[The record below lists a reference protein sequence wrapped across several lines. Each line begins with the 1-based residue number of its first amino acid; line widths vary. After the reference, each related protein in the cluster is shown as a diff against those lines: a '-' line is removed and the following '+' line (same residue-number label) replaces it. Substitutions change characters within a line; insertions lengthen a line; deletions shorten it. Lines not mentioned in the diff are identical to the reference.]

1 MSRIKRLLNIFGG
14 GRACFFYLLACL
26 LAMGCANRGGGPQ
39 GGPKDIAPPIP
50 IKSTPTNGATNHTN
64 PTIDIYFDEIV
75 LLEKSYEKIVVSPPQ
90 LKSPVVKAYGR
101 KVSVELLDSLKANTT
116 YIVDFSDAIVD
127 NNEKNKLVDYYFT
140 FSTGNDT
147 DSLMIGGTLID
158 ARNLNPKGGV
168 LVGIHSNLNDSAFQT
183 LPFERVSKTNDKGEF
198 WIKGVKKGTYKLFA
212 LGDLNSNY
220 MYDQPIEPIAFLDS
234 VIMPDITF
242 KEHLDTIW
250 KDSVTID
257 TIVRHQHTRFTPNN
271 LLLRYFTPDFVR
283 QYLVKSERL
292 EPYKLSFYF
301 NAPLDTLPIL
311 EPLNFK
317 LDNNYLLQQSALR
330 DTLTYWF
337 TDTLIS
343 EIDTL
348 SYALTY
354 LKTDSL
360 NQLSPQTDTLIS
372 IVRRKVDVADRAA
385 VGRSSRSKEKD
396 DKKKIEF
403 LPIKTNS
410 SANFDVYNPFVL
422 SFDKPTK
429 YENSKSVLV
438 ELKVDSL
445 WKKVETTLYQDDS
458 LGLQYSLSYSWQ
470 PEKTYRLTVD
480 SAAFVSLDGLH
491 TNAYEAT
498 FTIKSL
504 ESYATLFIMMDK
516 LSGGE
521 ILELL
526 DKNEKVIRT
535 VKATKETAFE
545 YLNPDDYYLRLFVD
559 ENGNNKWD
567 TGDYTSKKQAED
579 VYYFPFKFTLR
590 AFWEVEEN
598 WDYKALPILKQKP
611 EELIKSSMN
620 KKKTK

>member
-1 MSRIKRLLNIFGG
+1 
-14 GRACFFYLLACL
+14 
-26 LAMGCANRGGGPQ
+26 MGCANRGGGPQ

-140 FSTGNDT
+140 FSTGNDI

-198 WIKGVKKGTYKLFA
+198 WIKGVKKGAYKVFA

-220 MYDQPIEPIAFLDS
+220 MADQPIEPLAFLDS
-234 VIMPDITF
+234 IVVPDVTF
-242 KEHLDTIW
+242 AEHLDTIW
-250 KDSVTID
+250 KDSTTID
-257 TIVRHQHTRFTPNN
+257 TIVKRQHPNFTASN
-271 LLLRYFTPDFVR
+271 LLLRYFEPDFTR
-283 QYLVKSERL
+283 QYLVKAERV

-301 NAPLDTLPIL
+301 NAPLDTLPVL
-311 EPLNFK
+311 QPLNFK
-317 LDNNYLLQQSALR
+317 LDHNYLLQQSAHR

-343 EIDTL
+343 QIDTL

-354 LKTDSL
+354 LKTDST
-360 NQLSPQTDTLIS
+360 NQLSAQTDTLNT
-372 IVRRKVDVADRAA
+372 VARRKVDVSDKST
-385 VGRSSRSKEKD
+385 GRSSRSKD
-396 DKKKIEF
+396 NDAKKKIEF

-410 SANFDVYNPFVL
+410 STNFDVYNSFIL
-422 SFDKPTK
+422 TFDKPTK
-429 YENSKSVLV
+429 YDVSKPIVV

-445 WKKVETTLYQDDS
+445 WQKMDIKLHPDDS
-458 LGLQYSLSYSWQ
+458 LGLQYSLQYNWQ
-470 PEKTYRLTVD
+470 PEKMYRLKVD
-480 SAAFVSLDGLH
+480 SAAFVALDGLH
-491 TNAYEAT
+491 TNTYEST
-498 FTIKSL
+498 FKIRSL